1 MVWLYPGLYSPL
13 WALVGFIIVIFL
25 IYWLVSAF
33 ELWHQYAYHDTTS
46 RLRVLRA
53 SDLDF
58 GGILSLVMS
67 CKVAV
72 SMLLMLST
80 PLAIKTGA
88 TFIWTINLANIRM
101 LLAILYFARCRGSYQ
116 LVSYLLSHY
125 RVEIWQLKT
134 KLALFFVALVVRT
147 FNSFWVRNYFLVAV
161 FDAAVSTVGWC
172 GSLTR

>member
-1 MVWLYPGLYSPL
+1 
-13 WALVGFIIVIFL
+13 
-25 IYWLVSAF
+25 
-33 ELWHQYAYHDTTS
+33 
-46 RLRVLRA
+46 
-53 SDLDF
+53 
-58 GGILSLVMS
+58 
-67 CKVAV
+67 
-72 SMLLMLST
+72 MLLMLST

-147 FNSFWVRNYFLVAV
+147 FNSF
-161 FDAAVSTVGWC
+161 
-172 GSLTR
+172 